1 MKKYRIGYTQGTFD
15 TLHYGHVR
23 LLRQAKELCD
33 YLIVGVNSDSLVREY
48 KNTETIV
55 KEKERAEIVEAI
67 KYVDKSVIVNTLDKM
82 VQLGKFHFN
91 AIFIGDDWKGNQRW
105 AQTEE
110 QLREKNVPVVYLSHT
125 PSISTTI
132 VKSKILN
139 KK

>member
-1 MKKYRIGYTQGTFD
+1 MKKINIGYTQGTFD

-23 LLRQAKELCD
+23 LLKQAKEQCN
-33 YLIVGVNSDSLVREY
+33 YLIVGVNSDALVKEY

-67 KYVDKSVIVNTLDKM
+67 KYVDRVIIVNTLDKM
-82 VQLGKFHFN
+82 VQLDKFHFD

-105 AQTEE
+105 VRTEE
-110 QLREKNVPVVYLSHT
+110 QLKEKNVPVVFLSHT
-125 PSISTTI
+125 PNISTTI
-132 VKSKILN
+132 VKSKMLN